1 MSYIRPLP
9 GAGGPPGCG
18 ADDLIIVRLAGL
30 CVLLAACLAAPA
42 APARA
47 AEVEP
52 RSAAA
57 FRDSVG
63 VTTHIVYFGTAY
75 GNWPRVVDRLRELGV
90 GHVRDGVYA
99 NPAPQ
104 WRAWNERYYRAVE
117 LAAAHGIRF
126 AFGMGRPGSETG
138 TIDQLLGVVG
148 GRLRHAA
155 AALEAPNEFDRF
167 VGGPRWPARLAA
179 YGREL
184 YRKAKARP
192 SVRSLPVIGPS
203 LTAPGAALRL
213 GDQRRWLDAG
223 NIHPY
228 TGGLSP
234 GPPHLRSELGRIG
247 AVSGRK
253 PVWAT
258 EAGFHNALRARVG
271 QPPVS
276 EAAGAVYLLRTF
288 LEHFRAGIPRTYA
301 YELLDEQREP
311 ARRNPEQH
319 FGLLRS
325 DFSRKPAFVAL
336 RNLLALMGPAT
347 PPGRLR
353 PLRMTL
359 ERGPRDLRSL
369 VLQRADGRHLLV
381 LWRLAPVWNREAR
394 RPLRVAPRRVSVRLP
409 AARAVRAAHPVAD
422 AAPAPLRLRRDG
434 VRVRVGASPVVLEI
448 EPRDGR

>member
-1 MSYIRPLP
+1 
-9 GAGGPPGCG
+9 
-18 ADDLIIVRLAGL
+18 VRLAGL
-30 CVLLAACLAAPA
+30 CVLLAAFVAAPA
-42 APARA
+42 APADA
-47 AEVEP
+47 AAVEP

-63 VTTHIVYFGTAY
+63 VTTHIVYYGTAY
-75 GNWPRVVDRLRELGV
+75 GDWPRVVERLRELGV

-104 WRAWNERYYRAVE
+104 WRAWNERFYRAVE

-126 AFGMGRPGSETG
+126 TFGMGRPGSATG

-155 AALEAPNEFDRF
+155 AGLEAPNEFDRF

-192 SVRSLPVIGPS
+192 AVRSLPVVGPS
-203 LTAPGAALRL
+203 LAAHGAALSL

-223 NIHPY
+223 NVHPY

-234 GPPHLRSELGRIG
+234 APAHVRSELARIG

-276 EAAGAVYLLRTF
+276 EAAGAAYLLRTF

-301 YELLDEQREP
+301 YELLDERPEP
-311 ARRNPEQH
+311 ARRDPEQH

-336 RNLLALMGPAT
+336 RNLLALVGPAT
-347 PPGRLR
+347 PPGDLR
-353 PLRMTL
+353 PLRL
-359 ERGPRDLRSL
+359 EIERGPRDLRSL
-369 VLQRADGRHLLV
+369 VLQRSDGRHLLI
-381 LWRLAPVWNREAR
+381 LWRLAPVWDREAR
-394 RPLRVAPRRVSVRLP
+394 RPLRVAARRVVIRLP
-409 AARAVRAAHPVAD
+409 GARSARAAEPMAT
-422 AAPAPLRLRRDG
+422 AAPARLGLRGGRARLDVAG
-434 VRVRVGASPVVLEI
+434 GPVVLEI
-448 EPRDGR
+448 EPREAR